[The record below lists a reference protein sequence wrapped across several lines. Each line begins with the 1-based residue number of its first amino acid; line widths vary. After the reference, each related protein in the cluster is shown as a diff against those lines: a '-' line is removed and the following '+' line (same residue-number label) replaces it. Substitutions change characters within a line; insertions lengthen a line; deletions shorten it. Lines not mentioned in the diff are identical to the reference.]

1 MAQPLNQDYQVT
13 THVYQQGKVLSF
25 ADRAHQ
31 YRKHHLSD
39 ELIERANKLDNATSR
54 TSVISKTTQAIVAI
68 ARQKLCKTRTEW
80 FMSDPYMEKVT
91 KCGSRQNRN
100 IIGQI
105 KGTKFNIKR
114 DRKRKGWVF
123 KPLVIE
129 HTKRKK
135 TSELESA
142 AKPIKKGDIA
152 ENSIYK
158 NNSSKRTR
166 SNVQAHE
173 AKFFNNSNSSNSLSE
188 QAETIKTKKLTTEP
202 CDTKALISKKKP
214 LANTR
219 KKVTN
224 SERVIRYHKFKAYDK
239 PKNLNQHYPLSQED
253 CYELQKRSSKA
264 YNLNAM
270 NEILLD
276 MSRKPEL
283 QGHLFISK
291 AKFMCYMT
299 KAYQE
304 EGRDVDKANV
314 HSFKI
319 VKRRPQAEIKEIVT
333 LNQREKYL
341 NEAENSGI
349 FARCDYTQVRAKIA
363 GQFPINLGY
372 ELLTNLYA
380 VKKNDTLVQMFMTKE
395 VPLTEHYRQLLLAQV
410 NAVGGYAGVEEST
423 YPLLSVGGR
432 LITRIISWLE
442 ENPEFT
448 FIRRSLGETQDEEY
462 LKNLTEISRLTKKIQ
477 NCLTILSSDFDELEI
492 IVSQTHAHIERKGKI
507 FKLPILQTTLVTEFE
522 LRIAGTKELLMMADR
537 VIRLL
542 VRCKKQEQKHQ
553 NQIVLEMEA
562 DAIAT
567 TIINRYRSI
576 PLLDNKTIK
585 TLDGK

>member
-1 MAQPLNQDYQVT
+1 MAQPLKQDYTTQVIAPEPKEAL
-13 THVYQQGKVLSF
+13 HKANQQGKVLSF
-25 ADRAHQ
+25 ADRANQ

-54 TSVISKTTQAIVAI
+54 TSVISKTTQSIVAI

-80 FMSDPYMEKVT
+80 FMSDPYMAKVT

-105 KGTKFNIKR
+105 KGTKFYIKR
-114 DRKRKGWVF
+114 DRKRKGWLF

-142 AKPIKKGDIA
+142 AKLIKKRDIA

-166 SNVQAHE
+166 STNAHAHE
-173 AKFFNNSNSSNSLSE
+173 AKFFNNSNSSNSIPG
-188 QAETIKTKKLTTEP
+188 QVETTKTKKLTTEP
-202 CDTKALISKKKP
+202 CDTKALINKNKP

-239 PKNLNQHYPLSQED
+239 PKNLSQHYPLSQED
-253 CYELQKRSSKA
+253 CYELQKRSGKA

-270 NEILLD
+270 NEILLN

-349 FARCDYTQVRAKIA
+349 FARCDYTQFRAKIA
-363 GQFPINLGY
+363 GQFPINLCY
-372 ELLTNLYA
+372 DVLTSMIA
-380 VKKNDTLVQMFMTKE
+380 VKKKGE
-395 VPLTEHYRQLLLAQV
+395 VLEVTMHKSVELTEHYKQLLINMA
-410 NAVGGYAGVEEST
+410 NAVGGYTGVNE
-423 YPLLSVGGR
+423 LSF
-432 LITRIISWLE
+432 L
-442 ENPEFT
+442 
-448 FIRRSLGETQDEEY
+448 
-462 LKNLTEISRLTKKIQ
+462 
-477 NCLTILSSDFDELEI
+477 
-492 IVSQTHAHIERKGKI
+492 
-507 FKLPILQTTLVTEFE
+507 
-522 LRIAGTKELLMMADR
+522 
-537 VIRLL
+537 
-542 VRCKKQEQKHQ
+542 
-553 NQIVLEMEA
+553 
-562 DAIAT
+562 
-567 TIINRYRSI
+567 
-576 PLLDNKTIK
+576 
-585 TLDGK
+585 